1 MTPRRRIAVL
11 MGGRS
16 SEHEVSLVSGASV
29 AKALD
34 PERYDVM
41 PVLIGRDGEWTL
53 DGSPVALIPGS
64 AEPGVLAALDGGPSR
79 LVDVVFPALH
89 GPFGEDGTIQGLCE
103 IAGVAYVGAGVG
115 ASAIAMDKALFKS
128 VARAHD
134 IPVIDSITV
143 AARRWTETPDG
154 VRDDVARELA
164 YPVFVKP
171 ARLGSSVGISKAD
184 GPEELDAALDLAFR
198 HDAKV
203 LVERAIAGREVE
215 VGVLGND
222 DLLLSPVG
230 EIGYDSD
237 WYDYDTKY
245 LPDRMR
251 LTVPA
256 DVPAAT
262 AARLQ
267 DIARRAFIAAGCAG
281 MARIDFFVEDGGG
294 VWVLEVN
301 TIPGF
306 TPTSVY
312 AKLFEAAGLGYRELV
327 ERLVDLGIETAA
339 ERARYLG

>member
-1 MTPRRRIAVL
+1 MKRRVAVL

-29 AKALD
+29 AKSLD
-34 PERYDVM
+34 PERYEVL
-41 PVLIGRDGEWTL
+41 PVLIGRDGEWSL
-53 DGSPVALIPGS
+53 DGTPVALVPGS
-64 AEPGVLAALDGGPSR
+64 AGTGVLAALDGGRSR

-89 GPFGEDGTIQGLCE
+89 GPFGEDGTVQGLCE

-128 VARAHD
+128 VARAHG
-134 IPVIDSITV
+134 IPVVESIVVT
-143 AARRWTETPDG
+143 AADG
-154 VRDDVARELA
+154 RTAIAEEVGSQLG
-164 YPVFVKP
+164 YPVFTKP
-171 ARLGSSVGISKAD
+171 ARLGSSVGISKVD
-184 GPEELDAALDLAFR
+184 GPEQLDAAIDLALR
-198 HDAKV
+198 HDPKV
-203 LVERAIAGREVE
+203 LVERGMVGREVE

-222 DLLLSPVG
+222 ELLLSPVG
-230 EIGYDSD
+230 EISYDAD

-256 DVPAAT
+256 DLPDAA
-262 AARLQ
+262 AAELQ
-267 DIARRAFIAAGCAG
+267 DIARRAFTCIGCAG
-281 MARIDFFVEDGGG
+281 MARVDFFVERGGDLR
-294 VWVLEVN
+294 VLEVN

-312 AKLFEAAGLGYRELV
+312 AKLFEASGIGYRELV
-327 ERLVDLGIETAA
+327 ERLVDLGVEAAA

>member
-1 MTPRRRIAVL
+1 MTARLRIAVL

-34 PERYDVM
+34 SERYEVM

-53 DGSPVALIPGS
+53 DGTPVALIPGS
-64 AEPGVLAALDGGPSR
+64 AGHGVMAALDGGASR

-128 VARAHD
+128 LARAHD
-134 IPVIDSITV
+134 IPVVDSITV
-143 AARRWTETPDG
+143 NARRWAEAP
-154 VRDDVARELA
+154 DDVRKEIACELT
-164 YPVFVKP
+164 YPVFAKP
-171 ARLGSSVGISKAD
+171 ARLGSSVGISKVS
-184 GPEELDAALDLAFR
+184 GPDELDAALDVAFR
-198 HDAKV
+198 HDGKV
-203 LVERAIAGREVE
+203 LVERAMTGREME

-256 DVPAAT
+256 DLPSAT

-267 DIARRAFIAAGCAG
+267 DIARSAFTAAGCAG
-281 MARIDFFVEDGGG
+281 MARIDFFVEAGGD
-294 VWVLEVN
+294 VRVLEVN

-327 ERLVDLGIETAA
+327 ERLVDLGLEAA
-339 ERARYLG
+339 SERARYVG

>member
-1 MTPRRRIAVL
+1 MSERRRVAVL

-34 PERYDVM
+34 PERYEVL
-41 PVLIGRDGEWTL
+41 PVLIGRDGEWSLDGTPVVLVPGSGATGVLASL
-53 DGSPVALIPGS
+53 DGS
-64 AEPGVLAALDGGPSR
+64 PSR

-89 GPFGEDGTIQGLCE
+89 GPFGEDGTVQGLCE

-128 VARAHD
+128 VARTHD
-134 IPVIDSITV
+134 IPVVASTV
-143 AARRWTETPDG
+143 VTAAEW
-154 VRDDVARELA
+154 RDARDLARAQVAELG
-164 YPVFVKP
+164 YPLFTKP
-171 ARLGSSVGISKAD
+171 ARLGSSVGISKVD
-184 GPEELDAALDLAFR
+184 GPQELDAAIELALR
-198 HDAKV
+198 HDPKV
-203 LVERAIAGREVE
+203 LVERGMVGREVE

-222 DLLLSPVG
+222 DLVLSPVG

-256 DVPAAT
+256 DLPDET
-262 AARLQ
+262 TRRLQ
-267 DIARRAFIAAGCAG
+267 DIARRAFTSIGCAG
-281 MARIDFFVEDGGG
+281 MARVDFFVEADGD
-294 VWVLEVN
+294 VRVLEVN

-312 AKLFEAAGLGYRELV
+312 AKLFEAAGIAYPDLV
-327 ERLVDLGIETAA
+327 ERLIALGIDAAA

>member
-1 MTPRRRIAVL
+1 VKTRVAVL

-34 PERYDVM
+34 PDRYDVM
-41 PVLIGRDGEWTL
+41 PVLIGRDGEWSL

-64 AEPGVLAALDGGPSR
+64 GGTGVLAALDGGPSR
-79 LVDVVFPALH
+79 LIDVVFPALH
-89 GPFGEDGTIQGLCE
+89 GPFGEDGTVQGLCE
-103 IAGVAYVGAGVG
+103 IADVAYVGAGVG

-128 VARAHD
+128 LARGHR
-134 IPVIDSITV
+134 IPVVESIVVT
-143 AARRWTETPDG
+143 AGRWSADAQG
-154 VRDDVARELA
+154 VRAEVEAELP

-171 ARLGSSVGISKAD
+171 ARLGSSVGISRVA
-184 GPEELDAALDLAFR
+184 GPEELDDAVALALR

-203 LVERAIAGREVE
+203 LVERGMSGREVE

-222 DLLLSPVG
+222 EPLAISPVG
-230 EIGYDSD
+230 EIGYASE

-245 LPDRMR
+245 LPDRMT

-256 DVPAAT
+256 DLPDET
-262 AARLQ
+262 AAELQ
-267 DIARRAFIAAGCAG
+267 AVARRIFLVSGCAG
-281 MARIDFFVEDGGG
+281 MARVDFFVEDSGA
-294 VWVLEVN
+294 VQVLEVN

-312 AKLFEAAGLGYRELV
+312 AKLFEAHGIGYAELV
-327 ERLVDLGIETAA
+327 ERLVLLGLDAA
-339 ERARYLG
+339 RERARYIG

>member
-1 MTPRRRIAVL
+1 VKRRVAVL

-29 AKALD
+29 AKSLD
-34 PERYDVM
+34 PERYEVL
-41 PVLIGRDGEWTL
+41 PVLIGRDGEWSL
-53 DGSPVALIPGS
+53 DGTPVALVPGS
-64 AEPGVLAALDGGPSR
+64 AGTGVLAALDGGRSR

-89 GPFGEDGTIQGLCE
+89 GPFGEDGTVQGLCE

-128 VARAHD
+128 VARAHG
-134 IPVIDSITV
+134 IPVVESIVVT
-143 AARRWTETPDG
+143 AADG
-154 VRDDVARELA
+154 RTAIAEEVGSQLG
-164 YPVFVKP
+164 YPVFTKP
-171 ARLGSSVGISKAD
+171 ARLGSSVGISKVD
-184 GPEELDAALDLAFR
+184 GPEQLDAAIDLALR
-198 HDAKV
+198 HDPKV
-203 LVERAIAGREVE
+203 LVERGMVGREVE

-222 DLLLSPVG
+222 ELLLSPVG
-230 EIGYDSD
+230 EISYDAD

-256 DVPAAT
+256 DLPDAA
-262 AARLQ
+262 AAELQ
-267 DIARRAFIAAGCAG
+267 DIARRAFTCIGCAG
-281 MARIDFFVEDGGG
+281 MARVDFFVERGGDLR
-294 VWVLEVN
+294 VLEVN

-312 AKLFEAAGLGYRELV
+312 AKLFEASGIGYRELV
-327 ERLVDLGIETAA
+327 ERLVDLGVEAAA